1 MRSCQRGDG
10 RAKWR
15 GIVRGWRRKEGR
27 TPTPPLPPPLRSSSP
42 RPGRIS
48 SDPEGIE
55 GRATSRRTLV
65 ALLLPPRPRLRIK
78 FLFPSVGPS
87 VRRSVRP
94 FLAHPLTVCPR
105 PRFPQKLSAAP
116 LFLPILSAAQSAVLA
131 AAPPSSWQW
140 QSVFLVGARGG
151 EDEEGS
157 ATIVPNPSVPWLKVG
172 QPSLPRTLSRNSF
185 LPSSVTVQE
194 RPTGGGALFIQTQS
208 LSSPSPDA
216 DGPTDQARQHFEH
229 LRSLFDA
236 FPKVVLARCILLRC
250 GRRPREHC
258 HKGGG
263 KQRERSAPPSFRR
276 KGRGREGDPPKLG
289 EHSSG
294 EKVGKEREH

>member
-131 AAPPSSWQW
+131 AAPS
-140 QSVFLVGARGG
+140 LVLAVAVRLSGRRAWRRGRGG
-151 EDEEGS
+151 QRHDCPEPERAVVESGAAISPSHSVPQLLSPVIRDS
-157 ATIVPNPSVPWLKVG
+157 PRAADRRRSPLHPNPVP
-172 QPSLPRTLSRNSF
+172 F
-185 LPSSVTVQE
+185 F
-194 RPTGGGALFIQTQS
+194 A
-208 LSSPSPDA
+208 
-216 DGPTDQARQHFEH
+216 
-229 LRSLFDA
+229 
-236 FPKVVLARCILLRC
+236 
-250 GRRPREHC
+250 
-258 HKGGG
+258 
-263 KQRERSAPPSFRR
+263 
-276 KGRGREGDPPKLG
+276 
-289 EHSSG
+289 
-294 EKVGKEREH
+294 